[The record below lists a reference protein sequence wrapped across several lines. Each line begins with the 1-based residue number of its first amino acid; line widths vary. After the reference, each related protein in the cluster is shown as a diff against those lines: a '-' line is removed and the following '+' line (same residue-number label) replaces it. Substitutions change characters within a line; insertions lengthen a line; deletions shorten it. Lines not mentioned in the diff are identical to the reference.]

1 MDAVKSFGF
10 KRNTSKIEKLV
21 TSKLFWLLFILANF
35 TYPIYRSITREL
47 PAPLPKISQV
57 PEFVF
62 TNEFKKEFGTKELI
76 GRTYIAN
83 FIFTNCPSS
92 CLRLTQEMEKI
103 QKRVRGLGNKI
114 ALVSFTVD
122 PENDSPEELF
132 KYARKNNANPYIW
145 NFLTGEH
152 EALNRTIVN
161 GFNVPMGEKAPVE
174 GIVDGETVTM
184 MDIAH
189 SEKLVLVDGQ
199 GFIRGYYNS
208 DKDSINKMMIDVGLL
223 VNSKENF

>member
-1 MDAVKSFGF
+1 MEATKSLGF
-10 KRNTSKIEKLV
+10 KRNNSKVEKLV
-21 TSKLFWLLFILANF
+21 TSKLFWLLFVIASF
-35 TYPIYRSITREL
+35 SYPIYRSITREL
-47 PAPLPKISQV
+47 PAPLPKISQI
-57 PEFVF
+57 PAYSF
-62 TNEFKKEFGTKELI
+62 TNEFKKPFGTEELK

-132 KYARKNNANPYIW
+132 KYSRKHNANPYIW
-145 NFLTGEH
+145 NFLTGGFED
-152 EALNRTIVN
+152 LNKTIVN
-161 GFNVPMGEKAPVE
+161 GFNVPMGEKMPVK
-174 GIVDGETVTM
+174 GLVDGEEVTM

-189 SEKLVLVDGQ
+189 SEKFVLVDRD

-208 DKDSINKMMIDVGLL
+208 DKDSVNKMMIDVGLL
-223 VNSKENF
+223 VNSTENF